1 MQVDAESG
9 LVIPDGQDLRSISL
23 RRPTL
28 TEVAL
33 EPCCQGSGQTG
44 ICVGSGGLSR
54 HLSKVQNCNQKFV
67 PVVCNLKSTK
77 RGTKKAQKRARA
89 VQEQSRKPCPAHIR
103 PATRIARERP
113 LNNISIKFSTC
124 CIHYDTSL
132 QRFLFRV
139 PDKLA
144 GL

>member
-1 MQVDAESG
+1 MQDCRCTGETDYINNGKILHLLRDFVQVDAESG

-54 HLSKVQNCNQKFV
+54 HLSKVQNCN
-67 PVVCNLKSTK
+67 
-77 RGTKKAQKRARA
+77 
-89 VQEQSRKPCPAHIR
+89 
-103 PATRIARERP
+103 
-113 LNNISIKFSTC
+113 
-124 CIHYDTSL
+124 
-132 QRFLFRV
+132 
-139 PDKLA
+139 
-144 GL
+144 

>member
-77 RGTKKAQKRARA
+77 RGTKRHKKEHGLYKSNPENHAQL
-89 VQEQSRKPCPAHIR
+89 IFGLR
-103 PATRIARERP
+103 PVSPE
-113 LNNISIKFSTC
+113 KD
-124 CIHYDTSL
+124 H
-132 QRFLFRV
+132 
-139 PDKLA
+139 
-144 GL
+144 